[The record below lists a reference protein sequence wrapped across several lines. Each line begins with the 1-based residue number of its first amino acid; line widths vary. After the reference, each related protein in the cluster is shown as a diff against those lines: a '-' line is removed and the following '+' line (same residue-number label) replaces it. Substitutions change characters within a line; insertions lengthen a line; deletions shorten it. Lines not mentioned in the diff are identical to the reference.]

1 MLTKLS
7 KTIEDKKKNYAKSTA
22 SALLKNGTLIE
33 MLYQPDNHKTMYCV
47 ARDGKWHYADFYKSD
62 TLNIAPYKPENN
74 LIQNKIVLLP
84 SDVEEYSSE
93 TELIADIQSYI
104 HKYMDIPELFEKVSS
119 YYILLSWVY
128 DRFSE
133 LPYLRVQGDYGTG
146 KTRFLLTIG
155 SLCYKPIFANGAS
168 TISPLFRLLND
179 FRGTLIIDESD
190 FRFSDEKTEFV
201 KILNNGNARG
211 FPVLRSETNYTREF
225 NPRAF
230 VVFGPKLVATCG
242 PFQDPAL
249 ESRFLTHNTGQN
261 KLRRDIPINL
271 SKEHQE
277 EAQRLRN
284 KLLLFRI
291 RNFHK
296 VYIHTDMI
304 DWEIEP
310 RLNQIFIPLLSVIQ
324 DETMRD
330 EIRLLAR
337 QFNKELVMNR
347 GTAVEGQ
354 VLDIIKDILQNPN
367 TKLTVK
373 DITDWFTDRYGDE
386 YQRKITTKWIGFVI
400 RSKLNLKTAKSNGN
414 YIIPPSEEP
423 KLRILLEKYGL
434 DTQSENKQS
443 SS

>member
-1 MLTKLS
+1 MLTKIE
-7 KTIEDKKKNYAKSTA
+7 KTIDKKKKEYSKSTP

-33 MLYQPDNHKTMYCV
+33 MLYKPIENKTTYCV
-47 ARDGKWHYADFYKSD
+47 AQNGKWHYADHYKTDS
-62 TLNIAPYKPENN
+62 LRISPYKPENN
-74 LIQNKIVLLP
+74 LIRNKIVLLP
-84 SDVEEYSSE
+84 SDVGEYSSE
-93 TELIADIQSYI
+93 AELINEIQAYI
-104 HKYMDIPELFEKVSS
+104 HRFVDIPDVFERVSS
-119 YYILLSWVY
+119 YYVLLSWVY

-190 FRFSDEKTEFV
+190 FRFSDEKAEFV
-201 KILNNGNARG
+201 KILNNGNAKG
-211 FPVLRSETNYTREF
+211 FPVLRSETNYRREF
-225 NPRAF
+225 NPKAF
-230 VVFGPKLVATCG
+230 VVFGPKLVATRG

-249 ESRFLTHNTGQN
+249 ESRFLTHKTGQT

-271 SKEHQE
+271 SEEHQT
-277 EAQRLRN
+277 EAERLRN

-296 VYIHTDMI
+296 VHINSEMI

-310 RLNQIFIPLLSVIQ
+310 RLNQIFVPLLSVIQ
-324 DETMRD
+324 DESMRQ
-330 EIRLLAR
+330 EIRTLAR
-337 QFNKELVMNR
+337 QYNKELITNR

-354 VLDIIKDILQNPN
+354 VLDIIKDMLPN
-367 TKLTVK
+367 KLTIK
-373 DITDWFTDRYGDE
+373 DITDWFTDRYGEE

-414 YIIPPSEEP
+414 YIISQSEEP
-423 KLRILLEKYGL
+423 KLRILLEKYGIEAS
-434 DTQSENKQS
+434 TESKVNQ
-443 SS
+443 